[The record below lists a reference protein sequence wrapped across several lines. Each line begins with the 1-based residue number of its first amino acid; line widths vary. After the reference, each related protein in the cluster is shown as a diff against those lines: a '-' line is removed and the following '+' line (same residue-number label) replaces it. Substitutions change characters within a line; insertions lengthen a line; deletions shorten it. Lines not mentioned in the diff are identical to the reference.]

1 MSALPTPAE
10 CLAQLA
16 ERGLLPADRLAVY
29 VAGSLV
35 RGWGNATS
43 DLDVYVVTPQRWQ
56 PEPGCPYLPA
66 AATADVPVAVFYVG
80 DRRWDVEYWSEPD
93 IERLLD
99 TLSWEAFESGRTSS
113 VKLPKDDIAFVQ
125 RLTRP
130 LVVEGED
137 RIQRWEKQFTDS
149 AIRTMVATYA
159 LYVLDHL
166 TEDAVGML
174 GNDDPTS
181 AVLAARQALG
191 YAVDALLASH
201 GEFSDQPK
209 WRARR
214 MAELTPA
221 ELPFDDYWNLETMR
235 TYDPDAPQVWVS
247 EVLRACQDIADEV
260 QL

>member
-1 MSALPTPAE
+1 MTPLPTPAE

-16 ERGLLPADRLAVY
+16 ERGLLPPDRLAVY

-43 DLDVYVVTPQRWQ
+43 DLDVYVVTPQPWR
-56 PEPGCPYLPA
+56 PEPGSPFLPA
-66 AATADVPVAVFYVG
+66 AATAEVPVAVFYVG

-93 IERLLD
+93 VDRLLD
-99 TLSWEAFESGRTSS
+99 AVSWEAFESGRSSS
-113 VKLPKDDIAFVQ
+113 VTMPKDDVAFVQ

-137 RIQRWEKQFTDS
+137 CVQRWEKQFADS
-149 AIRTMVATYA
+149 AIRTMVASRA

-214 MAELTPA
+214 MAELAPP
-221 ELPFDDYWNLETMR
+221 ELPFEDYWSLETMR
-235 TYDPDAPQVWVS
+235 TYDPAAPQAWVS
-247 EVLRACQDIADEV
+247 DVLRACQRIADGV